1 MREASLAKFYF
12 TKYFFLALGLLQVL
26 IGALLFVRQGTS
38 LKGQFASMLFFT
50 LGLIFISLYM
60 TVASKIKRVAVS
72 KKKLVVI
79 GRYKNQRYDWDDV
92 KSLRLMPVFNLYS
105 LKVKGK
111 KEKIFFLPTRSTSA
125 IYGLFPSDPDLA
137 FRKVK

>member
-1 MREASLAKFYF
+1 MREASVVKFYF

-79 GRYKNQRYDWDDV
+79 GRYKNQRYAWDDV

-111 KEKIFFLPTRSTSA
+111 KEKIFFLPTHATSA
-125 IYGLFPSDPDLA
+125 IYGLFSSDPDLA
-137 FRKVK
+137 IRKEK